1 MLYKNKLWYKEI
13 DINKK
18 MEQYILKNGKKFF
31 IHPVYKKYAANDE
44 GEIMNIRLRNPRKG
58 YLSNRGYLKCVIT
71 TEESK
76 IKNYFSHRFVFEC
89 FYGLIEKG
97 KQINH
102 INSIKVDNRLKNL
115 EVVTPSENVRKST
128 VNKDCTF
135 LKDIRKNPRRVKV
148 INLITK
154 AESNFK
160 SLYSVSKMLGINSGQ
175 VKMICDGRK
184 NFKTATSKIN
194 GQKYTFRYI

>member
-1 MLYKNKLWYKEI
+1 
-13 DINKK
+13 
-18 MEQYILKNGKKFF
+18 MEKYILENGKKFF
-31 IHPVYKKYAANDE
+31 IHPVYTKYAANED

-71 TEESK
+71 TAESK

-102 INSIKVDNRLKNL
+102 INSIKVDNRIKNL
-115 EVVTPSENVRKST
+115 EVTTPSENVRKST
-128 VNKDCTF
+128 VNKNYFF
-135 LKDIRKNPRRVKV
+135 LKDIRKNPKRVKA
-148 INLITK
+148 INLFSKKET
-154 AESNFK
+154 NFN

-175 VKMICDGRK
+175 VKMICEGQK
-184 NFKTATSKIN
+184 YCKTANSKIN
-194 GQKYTFRYI
+194 GQKYSFRYLDA